1 MTDPTPE
8 GGRRSRPRW
17 LAWAG
22 FALGLGLL
30 AGAVWVLFRQPQTV
44 DDLRARLSD
53 APWWAVGFL
62 LLSPLLNWSLVSTSM
77 WMLLRR
83 HGRLGLGEMHALVG
97 SAWLLNH
104 LPLRPGLVGRVG
116 YHKMVNGIRVRDA
129 VEATFWSLGLAGVAG
144 LMALGLALAAPGG
157 VGLPTAGAMLA
168 GPVVVVGGFAL
179 LARAVGRTG
188 SAWMLGALAV
198 RYADMGAWAAR
209 YAVGFWVMGLEPAPM
224 DILAVTAVSQVAQLI
239 PTFGGGLGIREWFV
253 GLVAGG
259 MGLDFDSALAA
270 DLINRAAET
279 LMVLPVGLVCGTL
292 VARRLSRFRRAQPDG
307 MAGAGAVAPG
317 ARGGGA

>member
-8 GGRRSRPRW
+8 GGRRGGPRW

-30 AGAVWVLFRQPQTV
+30 GGAVWVLVSQPQTIA
-44 DDLRARLSD
+44 DLRSRLAD
-53 APWWAVGFL
+53 APWWAVAFL

-116 YHKMVNGIRVRDA
+116 YHKAVNGIRVRDA

-157 VGLPTAGAMLA
+157 AGLPTVGAMLA
-168 GPVVVVGGFAL
+168 GPVVVVGAFAL
-179 LARAVGRTG
+179 IARAVGRTG

-209 YAVGFWVMGLEPAPM
+209 YAVGFWVMGLEPAPL

-292 VARRLSRFRRAQPDG
+292 VTRRLARFRRERPTEATGSDAIG
-307 MAGAGAVAPG
+307 GETREAGA
-317 ARGGGA
+317 